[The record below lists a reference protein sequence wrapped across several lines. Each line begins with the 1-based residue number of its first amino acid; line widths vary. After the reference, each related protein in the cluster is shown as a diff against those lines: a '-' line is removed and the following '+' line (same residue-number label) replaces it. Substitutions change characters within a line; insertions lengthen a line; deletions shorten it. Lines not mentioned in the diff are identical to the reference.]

1 MNQASSHVLTGIAL
15 PQVRHRGA
23 QPMPSNVSTI
33 ATSAGRIRR
42 VATEELIGE
51 AASTVSTHKAESN
64 DCQAGGKLSAR

>member
-1 MNQASSHVLTGIAL
+1 MITQLYMNEASSHVHMEKTL

-42 VATEELIGE
+42 VASEDLIGE
-51 AASTVSTHKAESN
+51 AASTVGTHKAE
-64 DCQAGGKLSAR
+64 